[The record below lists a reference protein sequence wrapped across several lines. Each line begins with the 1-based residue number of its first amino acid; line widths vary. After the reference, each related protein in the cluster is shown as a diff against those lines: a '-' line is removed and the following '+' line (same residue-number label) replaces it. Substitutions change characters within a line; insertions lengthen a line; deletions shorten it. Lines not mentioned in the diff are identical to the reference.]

1 MNKVIIILGQTS
13 TGKSDFAV
21 QIAKEL
27 GGEVISADSRQVYK
41 GLNLGTGKITKKEM
55 KSIPH
60 HLIDISSARKIFS
73 VFDFQKKANKKIK
86 DIIKRGKIPIICG
99 GTAFYINSITSN
111 VSFPKVLPNKK
122 LRTKLEKKNREELF
136 EILKKIDK
144 KRAKTI
150 DKNNKVRLIRAIEI
164 AESLGQ
170 VPSLKKENN
179 SNLSFLKIGL
189 KIPNDI
195 LKEKIKSRLISRIKK
210 GLIKEVNDLHK
221 KGLSWPRMNQLGL
234 EYRYVSEYLQEIKN
248 LPTTKHR
255 QVRNEMIE
263 KLNSKIWQFAKR
275 QNTWWKKDKDIF
287 WINPQDKKEKIKA
300 KKFIKDFLNN
310 VKLS

>member
-21 QIAKEL
+21 QVAKEL

-55 KSIPH
+55 RGIPH
-60 HLIDISSARKIFS
+60 HLLDISSTPKIFT
-73 VFDFQKKANKKIK
+73 VFDFQKNANIKIK

-99 GTAFYINSITSN
+99 GTAFYINSLTSN
-111 VSFPKVLPNKK
+111 VIFPKVLPNKK
-122 LRTKLEKKNREELF
+122 LRTKLEKKSKEELYI
-136 EILKKIDK
+136 ILKILDK
-144 KRAKTI
+144 KRVKTI

-170 VPSLKKENN
+170 VPSLKKEDN

-195 LKEKIKSRLISRIKK
+195 LKEKINSRLISRIEK

-221 KGLSWPRMNQLGL
+221 KGLSWQRMNQLGL
-234 EYRYVSEYLQEIKN
+234 EYRYVSEYLQNVKN
-248 LPTTKHR
+248 RSLPEAKLMK
-255 QVRNEMIE
+255 NEMIE

-287 WINPQDKKEKIKA
+287 WINPQDKKEIIKT
-300 KKFIKDFLNN
+300 KKFIKDFLN
-310 VKLS
+310 KP